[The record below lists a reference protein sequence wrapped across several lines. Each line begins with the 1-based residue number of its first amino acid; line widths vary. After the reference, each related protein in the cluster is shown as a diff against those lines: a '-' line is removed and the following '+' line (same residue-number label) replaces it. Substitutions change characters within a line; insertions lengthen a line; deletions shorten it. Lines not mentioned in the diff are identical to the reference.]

1 VEDAQNQN
9 TADNWTMKKRL
20 SNIEDVDLAQVMVN
34 LQAQQLT
41 YQAALSAP
49 ARAIQPSL
57 VDFLR

>member
-1 VEDAQNQN
+1 
-9 TADNWTMKKRL
+9 MKKNL

-34 LQAQQLT
+34 LQAQQVT
-41 YQAALSAP
+41 YQAALSAT